1 MTRIETESKLTGVAT
16 ASLLAITTMLGF
28 VLLNGQADAALLD
41 YKFTVTQPLQ
51 SLSETFGGPT
61 NPIIFDFVVD
71 SNAPNLSP
79 PDGLYPFGEG
89 YGGYASVTVGN
100 TTIVLGGG
108 VVQVAG
114 NQNGQVFNA
123 SANGNVTGGQIGGRS
138 LIGSHMSLYDPTG
151 KSFTGT
157 DLPTSLPLFE
167 IAYFDFY
174 FYSGSA

>member
-1 MTRIETESKLTGVAT
+1 LACNNKAWIADSGSFTALPPNRNFAVLRAIGSSNGQERAMTRIETESKLTGVAT

-89 YGGYASVTVGN
+89 YGG
-100 TTIVLGGG
+100 
-108 VVQVAG
+108 
-114 NQNGQVFNA
+114 
-123 SANGNVTGGQIGGRS
+123 
-138 LIGSHMSLYDPTG
+138 
-151 KSFTGT
+151 
-157 DLPTSLPLFE
+157 
-167 IAYFDFY
+167 
-174 FYSGSA
+174 